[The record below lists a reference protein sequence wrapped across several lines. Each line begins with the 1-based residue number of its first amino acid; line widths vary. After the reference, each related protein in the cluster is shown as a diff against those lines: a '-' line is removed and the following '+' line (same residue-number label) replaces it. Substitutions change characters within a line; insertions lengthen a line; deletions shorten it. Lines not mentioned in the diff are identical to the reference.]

1 MGTFNQN
8 TQMNLANQTNETK
21 RLKFAVLGNPIEH
34 SLSHLIHREF
44 ASQTGIDLEYD
55 RIQVNVD
62 FFPQAIESLI
72 KQGYHGFNITLPF
85 KEEAHDFCQK
95 RGRLTPL
102 ASRACAVNTV
112 DIKADGVSGHNTDGL
127 GLVRDLVKRL
137 NTSLYGKKILVL
149 GAGGAVRGIVP
160 ALLDAGADVRLSN
173 RTHARAEA
181 ICELFDVRA
190 IPLAVLQSPEKAKRE
205 TFDLVINAT
214 SSELNL
220 SSLGLADEVFA
231 HTELAYDLMY
241 RKDRL
246 TTVFLQH
253 AKDCHV
259 ATTSD
264 GLGMLIEQAAQAFD
278 IWHDVFPET
287 APVLEKIESHLLR
300 EHLQRMGGSSEQDFQ
315 NGTTLQ

>member
-1 MGTFNQN
+1 VEEPVEEGVAAEVLEGSTGFWLGEGVAAGVLESSAGFWVLEDDRDGTA
-8 TQMNLANQTNETK
+8 T
-21 RLKFAVLGNPIEH
+21 
-34 SLSHLIHREF
+34 
-44 ASQTGIDLEYD
+44 TG
-55 RIQVNVD
+55 
-62 FFPQAIESLI
+62 
-72 KQGYHGFNITLPF
+72 
-85 KEEAHDFCQK
+85 
-95 RGRLTPL
+95 
-102 ASRACAVNTV
+102 
-112 DIKADGVSGHNTDGL
+112 DGL
-127 GLVRDLVKRL
+127 HD
-137 NTSLYGKKILVL
+137 
-149 GAGGAVRGIVP
+149 
-160 ALLDAGADVRLSN
+160 ALR
-173 RTHARAEA
+173 
-181 ICELFDVRA
+181 
-190 IPLAVLQSPEKAKRE
+190 KAKRE
-205 TFDLVINAT
+205 AFDLVINAT
-214 SSELNL
+214 SSELSL

-278 IWHDVFPET
+278 IWHDIFPET